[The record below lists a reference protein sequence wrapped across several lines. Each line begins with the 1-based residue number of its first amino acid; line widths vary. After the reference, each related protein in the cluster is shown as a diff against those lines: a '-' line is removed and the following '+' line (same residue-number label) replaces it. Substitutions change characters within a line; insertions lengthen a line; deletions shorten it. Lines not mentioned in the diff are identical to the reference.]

1 MPRAAPAIGQIGDT
15 SPMPTESLQNMV
27 INVLVAGARAS
38 ELAVRGPARLGTPLP
53 KPPRNADPVVLIP
66 GFANGASML
75 DVMKRSLEADGFR
88 AFVFDDPNHGLGDY
102 RLAADRF
109 DAFVRDVQAQTG
121 AKKIDMVAYSAGA
134 TVGRTWLARDADAV
148 KRTDSFVD
156 LDGSWRGDDDHRF
169 LNIIKQVPGVGND
182 LWNALPPAELQLQ
195 PGSDLFGELAQHPEL
210 PRGVRVTSIVGGGT
224 VGARDYVPGATNIEL
239 PDSPN
244 HLAMVRTSNS
254 AYEAVRGAL
263 LSRR

>member
-1 MPRAAPAIGQIGDT
+1 
-15 SPMPTESLQNMV
+15 MV
-27 INVLVAGARAS
+27 INVLVAGARSA

-53 KPPRNADPVVLIP
+53 RPPHRADAVILLP

-109 DAFVRDVQAQTG
+109 DAFALDVQRQTG
-121 AKKIDMVAYSAGA
+121 ARKVDLVAYSAGV
-134 TVGRTWLARDADAV
+134 TVARTWLARHADAAA
-148 KRTDSFVD
+148 RTDSFVD

-169 LNIIKQVPGVGND
+169 LDMIKRIPGVANH
-182 LWNALPPAELQLQ
+182 LWNALPPAELHLQ
-195 PGSDLFGELAQHPEL
+195 QGSDLFTELARHPEL
-210 PRGVRVTSIVGGGT
+210 PTGVRVTSIVAGGT
-224 VGARDYVPGATNIEL
+224 VNATDYVPGATNIEL
-239 PDSPN
+239 PDSPS

-254 AYEAVRGAL
+254 SYEAVRGAL
-263 LSRR
+263 LTRG